1 MFIDAPRGI
10 RYGSNF
16 QPFVN
21 RRDVKDGNENLTQ
34 EPKMIRPFSR
44 QVMI

>member
-1 MFIDAPRGI
+1 MMFIHPPRGI

-21 RRDVKDGNENLTQ
+21 RRDVKDGNDDLTQ
-34 EPKMIRPFSR
+34 EPKMIRAFR
-44 QVMI
+44 DR